1 MYSQISQMD
10 FIKMIWL
17 ITVMKTSAIQQNIR
31 QRYLLALPT
40 VSSFICKVDID
51 IVSKRGS
58 VTLLLLQLC
67 DTDSQTKLEF
77 NVNPVSFGCH
87 SERKSNTV
95 GFSLWM
101 KLAHMCVSKAL
112 RKNAESWCTDKH
124 AFQQKKIDM
133 RGSNRSFKYASNMQ
147 FCNFFSEQD
156 SKSRIPSVYNQIE
169 SSYHW

>member
-1 MYSQISQMD
+1 MSY
-10 FIKMIWL
+10 L
-17 ITVMKTSAIQQNIR
+17 RQNIR
-31 QRYLLALPT
+31 QRYHLALPT

-87 SERKSNTV
+87 SKRKSNTV

-101 KLAHMCVSKAL
+101 KLAHMCSVYP
-112 RKNAESWCTDKH
+112 KH
-124 AFQQKKIDM
+124 CVKMLNHNM
-133 RGSNRSFKYASNMQ
+133 RGSGAQTNMLFSKKQTCEVQIDLSKMHQICSFAVSSVSKTQRVAFHLSTIRLNRHIIGNKYSCFM
-147 FCNFFSEQD
+147 
-156 SKSRIPSVYNQIE
+156 
-169 SSYHW
+169 